1 MSAPSNLFD
10 KHLTT
15 LVNCV
20 QNVVYIYAFLLIL
33 ETGMLFPLSA
43 AKVVSPVDS
52 WKGLLYNMWYDMLV
66 FSMMKAF
73 KDTLE
78 ALLLAEVAKRHR
90 DDRKEATTYV
100 AVDKDGASI
109 KHVDNGMSISGFK
122 TVAAYMITNYLAHSK
137 PKEEQASAQNENDAK
152 EASTPASTENDAKEA
167 SSEDE
172 IKQDAASATSSTR
185 SSADTVA

>member
-1 MSAPSNLFD
+1 
-10 KHLTT
+10 
-15 LVNCV
+15 
-20 QNVVYIYAFLLIL
+20 
-33 ETGMLFPLSA
+33 
-43 AKVVSPVDS
+43 VDS
-52 WKGLLYNMWYDMLV
+52 WKGLLYNMWYGMLV
-66 FSMMKAF
+66 FSMMQAF

-122 TVAAYMITNYLAHSK
+122 TVAAYMITNYLAQSK
-137 PKEEQASAQNENDAK
+137 PKEEQASAQNENDAKEASTPASTENDTK